1 MLKINIDKAKEIKKD
16 TLRIE
21 REPLLLALDIEVM
34 KNITDSIKLVE
45 IELEKQKLRDITLKV
60 DNLNTVD
67 ELLTATID
75 NLLNT

>member
-45 IELEKQKLRDITLKV
+45 IELEKQKLRDITIKI
-60 DNLNTVD
+60 DDLNTVD